1 MSTIKCLLC
10 NKEIG
15 KNLSDKYISIECK
28 ERTMS
33 DYTYVDRNLAL
44 CMDCFYKKTGID
56 NFRR

>member
-28 ERTMS
+28 ERSVS
-33 DYTYVDRNLAL
+33 DYTFVSRELAL
-44 CMDCFYKKTGID
+44 CMDCFYEKTGRD
-56 NFRR
+56 NLRR